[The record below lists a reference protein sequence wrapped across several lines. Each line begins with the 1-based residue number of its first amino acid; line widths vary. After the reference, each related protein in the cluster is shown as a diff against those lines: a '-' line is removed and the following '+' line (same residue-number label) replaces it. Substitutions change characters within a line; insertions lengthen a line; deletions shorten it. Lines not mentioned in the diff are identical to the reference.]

1 MGHCPVLSRFL
12 KRRPSPVQ
20 LLFQVFCIK
29 KALHKSLQR
38 SRLGPELLLYIY
50 IYISIFYIIYIYDM
64 HDIYIYMCMYMICMI
79 YIYIYDICIQPS
91 KLALALSN
99 CQSFSQ
105 RKTVFFLTC
114 IGRLLSRQNC
124 LKNICV
130 KSKKLL

>member
-1 MGHCPVLSRFL
+1 MIC
-12 KRRPSPVQ
+12 
-20 LLFQVFCIK
+20 
-29 KALHKSLQR
+29 
-38 SRLGPELLLYIY
+38 
-50 IYISIFYIIYIYDM
+50 M
-64 HDIYIYMCMYMICMI
+64 IYIYMYMYMICMIYI

-114 IGRLLSRQNC
+114 ISRLLSRQNC

>member
-1 MGHCPVLSRFL
+1 MIC
-12 KRRPSPVQ
+12 
-20 LLFQVFCIK
+20 
-29 KALHKSLQR
+29 
-38 SRLGPELLLYIY
+38 
-50 IYISIFYIIYIYDM
+50 M
-64 HDIYIYMCMYMICMI
+64 IYIYMYMYMICMI

-114 IGRLLSRQNC
+114 ISRLLSRQNC